1 MAFFSPIS
9 PKRHLPAVERLSDLC
24 CHHGAA
30 VIAIEETGQY
40 MAISAKIGR
49 TIRPDY
55 MDPSI
60 NKLTMFSKEIVPTVK
75 RHTPS
80 GMIRANITLSLL
92 SQTKEIRKYSTN
104 KLKS

>member
-1 MAFFSPIS
+1 
-9 PKRHLPAVERLSDLC
+9 
-24 CHHGAA
+24 
-30 VIAIEETGQY
+30 